1 MKQSA
6 FLLVVLFF
14 LAVPM
19 RAQDDPPPPEG
30 KNRERLEQLR
40 RIKLIEALELNE
52 EQAVRLSVREKDFRE
67 KQKELMDK
75 RQKMAEDLRELV
87 EDDADDAAIRAQL
100 AKMSETGV
108 QMVNDKHAFLL
119 SLTDFLSMQQIA
131 KIVLF
136 EQKFSHEVRRLLE
149 NARKPR
155 GR

>member
-14 LAVPM
+14 LALPM
-19 RAQDDPPPPEG
+19 MAQDDPPPPEG

-67 KQKELMDK
+67 KQKELMDR
-75 RQKMAEDLRELV
+75 RQKMADDLRELI
-87 EDDADDAAIRAQL
+87 EDEADDTAIRMQL